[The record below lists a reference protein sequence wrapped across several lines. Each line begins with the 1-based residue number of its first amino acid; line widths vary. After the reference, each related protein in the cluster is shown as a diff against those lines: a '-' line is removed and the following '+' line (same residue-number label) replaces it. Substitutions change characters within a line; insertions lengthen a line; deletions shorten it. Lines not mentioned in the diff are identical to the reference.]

1 MTSEL
6 VGLSLL
12 RFCLCRAVQQSSS
25 RGAFA
30 DIMQSNGWSNLD
42 LSLRALTCSLLS
54 WVDIFFPAGN
64 NDLITIICFQDSM
77 LRRMENH
84 FTSVICVVPL
94 ILIFMIYIQSD
105 FCSHRPKTCS
115 FTFSL
120 IAQCVSPTAVISI
133 THIGILLYFSL
144 PSLTFSLN
152 NDATICAPWDV
163 KYN

>member
-1 MTSEL
+1 MSEL

-64 NDLITIICFQDSM
+64 NDLITIICFLELNATKDGKSFNICYM
-77 LRRMENH
+77 CGPTH
-84 FTSVICVVPL
+84 F
-94 ILIFMIYIQSD
+94 IFHDLYSIWLLFTQAKDLFIYILTHCTMCISHCCDINYTHWD
-105 FCSHRPKTCS
+105 FTIFF
-115 FTFSL
+115 FTIFD
-120 IAQCVSPTAVISI
+120 
-133 THIGILLYFSL
+133 F
-144 PSLTFSLN
+144 F
-152 NDATICAPWDV
+152 PWIMTQLSV
-163 KYN
+163 HHGM